1 MKAPQLELPTGDTLR
16 ANGTARVIAHNPEY
30 VARFNGCAAMF
41 LDRYGELCSDM
52 VVHEIG
58 LPNGSPN
65 AVGACMRAFAIAK
78 GLAVDRYV
86 KSTRPSCR
94 SAVVAVWKRQA

>member
-1 MKAPQLELPTGDTLR
+1 MNKIKSPHTGDTLR
-16 ANGTARVIAHNPEY
+16 DHGTARVRVNNPEY
-30 VARFNGCAAMF
+30 VDRFNKCSAML

-65 AVGACMRAFAIAK
+65 AVGACLRAFAIAN
-78 GLAVDRYV
+78 GLIVDRYV

-94 SAVVAVWKRQA
+94 AAVVAVWRKR